1 MNIKNG
7 MVSVILP
14 VYNREEYIEECISS
28 VQEQSYQNF
37 EIVLVDDGSTDNTLS
52 ICKGL
57 AEKDARIKI
66 FEGDHKGVSAARNL
80 ALDNAEGEYVF
91 FLDSDD
97 TVHPLL
103 FEALVK
109 GMQES
114 GAEISGTCCFAI
126 RQMNWH
132 KLEKA
137 KAKYPAPAE
146 LEFLDNPQAV
156 DSVFKGGT
164 PLNLIGGCMMRREYV
179 ADTRF
184 NTDIYIGED
193 YLFVYENLIKG
204 GKVAFLKQKWYY
216 ERIHDNN
223 TSWDW
228 SFNGFLT
235 RFNRRLLVAE
245 SEKKLGRIK
254 FSNQQTREA
263 FAIFTHCQGKNKL
276 SSPDA
281 KKMRK
286 HIKKYNKTIFPLFT
300 FKGKIG
306 YILAVYLPYLYYPTL
321 NCYQK
326 LTKSKRSS
334 Q

>member
-1 MNIKNG
+1 MNMKKG
-7 MVSVILP
+7 MVSVIIP
-14 VYNREEYIEECISS
+14 VYNREKYIEECINS
-28 VQEQSYQNF
+28 VFEQSYQNF

-52 ICKGL
+52 ICKAL

-66 FEGDHKGVSAARNL
+66 FEGEHKGVSAARNI

-114 GAEISGTCCFAI
+114 GAEISGSCCFPI
-126 RQMNWH
+126 RQINWH
-132 KLEKA
+132 KLDKA

-146 LEFLDNPQAV
+146 LEFLDNAQAV
-156 DSVFKGGT
+156 EAVFNGGT
-164 PLNLIGGCMMRREYV
+164 PLNLIGGCMMHRDLIS
-179 ADTRF
+179 DTRF

-193 YLFVYENLIKG
+193 FLFVYENLIKSE
-204 GKVAFLKQKWYY
+204 KVAFLKQKWYY
-216 ERIHDNN
+216 ERIHDSN

-228 SFNGFLT
+228 GFNGFLT

-245 SEKKLGRIK
+245 SEKRLGRME
-254 FSNQQTREA
+254 FSNKQTRDA
-263 FAIFTHCQGKNKL
+263 FAIFIYCQGKNKL
-276 SSPDA
+276 NSPDA

-286 HIKKYNKTIFPLFT
+286 HIKKYNKTFLPLFT
-300 FKGKIG
+300 FKAKIA
-306 YILAVYLPYLYYPTL
+306 YILAVYFPHIYYLVL
-321 NCYQK
+321 K
-326 LTKSKRSS
+326 LHKKVG
-334 Q
+334 